1 MQTRNNYDK
10 DVYNGDLGYITGIDL
25 ENQTLAVRID
35 DRPIEYEWSEAD
47 ELALAYAVSVHK
59 AQGSEYPAIVMPL
72 LHAALPDA
80 AAQLALHGHHARQ
93 KVGRAGRQH
102 AARLAMAV
110 KNNKPSE
117 RYSGLKERLV
127 NGWQPD
133 TLIVPRSSPDVSR
146 FTIFFSA

>member
-10 DVYNGDLGYITGIDL
+10 DVYNGDMGYVTGIDL

-59 AQGSEYPAIVMPL
+59 AQGSEYPVIVMPL
-72 LHAALPDA
+72 FTQHYLMLQRNLLYTAITR
-80 AAQLALHGHHARQ
+80 ARQ
-93 KVGRAGRQH
+93 LVVLVGTRRA
-102 AARLAMAV
+102 LAMAV

-117 RYSGLKERLV
+117 RYSGLKERLDQRV
-127 NGWQPD
+127 ATD
-133 TLIVPRSSPDVSR
+133 TLIVH
-146 FTIFFSA
+146 TIFA